1 MSAVAVVLRAS
12 HTHLYRGARLH
23 GSGVTLRRGRQIEI
37 EFSDL
42 GHTLAR
48 VEAATGARA
57 TLAVSAHRTARGTL
71 VGAKRWQLECL
82 PGDDGWRVRSRLSN
96 D

>member
-23 GSGVTLRRGRQIEI
+23 GSAITLRPGRQIEI

-42 GHTLAR
+42 GHALAR
-48 VEAATGARA
+48 VEAAAGARA
-57 TLAVSAHRTARGTL
+57 TLAVSAHRTARGTS
-71 VGAKRWQLECL
+71 VAARRWQLERQ
-82 PGDDGWRVRSRLSN
+82 PGDDGWRVLSRLGN